1 MSRLDVYL
9 TEQHIYTSRERAK
22 RAVQEGLVSVNGQV
36 VTKAS
41 FEVSEQD
48 VVLGAKDPVPFVSR
62 GGLKLEGAF
71 ALWPIH
77 VDGLLCLDVGA
88 STGGFTQVLLN
99 KGAASVTAVDVGH
112 GQLAEELRTDCRVIN
127 MEGTD
132 IRNLP
137 GKGCKNTFDFVSIDV
152 SFISLTHVLPSV
164 YSCMKPGGVCIALVK
179 PQFELG
185 RKALNKKGV
194 VRDRRLLPKAVE
206 IVSDCASALGFCVGQ
221 FRESPV
227 KGGEGNTEFL
237 LMLTKN
243 I

>member
-9 TEQHIYTSRERAK
+9 TEHHIYASRERAK

-41 FEVSEQD
+41 FEVCEEDTVS
-48 VVLGAKDPVPFVSR
+48 GAKDPVPFVSR

-71 ALWPIH
+71 AVCSID
-77 VDGLLCLDVGA
+77 VKGCSCLDVGA

-99 KGAASVTAVDVGH
+99 RGAASVTAVDVGH
-112 GQLAEELRTDCRVIN
+112 GQLAEELKNDRRVIN
-127 MEGTD
+127 LEGTD

-137 GKGCKNTFDFVSIDV
+137 EDACKEAFDFVSIDV
-152 SFISLTHVLPSV
+152 SFISLTHVLPCV
-164 YSCMKPGGVCIALVK
+164 YSYMKQGGICVALIK

-185 RKALNKKGV
+185 RKALNKKGIV
-194 VRDRRLLPKAVE
+194 KDSRLLPGAVE
-206 IVSDCASALGFCVGQ
+206 AVSNCALAVGFHVKKVL
-221 FRESPV
+221 ESPI
-227 KGGEGNTEFL
+227 KGGDGNTEFL
-237 LMLTKN
+237 LIMEKD